1 MSIFAIINLAF
12 YPLLALGAALAVV
25 AALGLLMHGER
36 LWSSRFVPAIAPL
49 IALGI
54 AVSSLLSG
62 RNLAL
67 AEKHIDMMSE
77 QPGGGASILRL
88 ITLIIVSIA
97 LAKLIGTFVRRQSVP
112 VAPGTPLFVALMVY
126 IVASNFLPSAFGTVP
141 TFVHSLFYPA
151 LIFSA
156 AWAARRESPEAT
168 LSAAKAALYTLM
180 IGSLIAALI
189 VPAIAVQPD
198 YQGLIPGLN
207 IRLWGLGS
215 NPNSIGPLALL
226 TLMMEYLHPTRKRWL
241 RALLIAATGLV
252 FMLAQ
257 SKTVWIALLIVATIL
272 AWHRWVRGRS
282 QEASIVV
289 VLVLL
294 GAGIAFLTTL
304 LLTDV
309 GAVWDRFLDSKEG
322 ANVTSFSGRTGIWEV
337 ALQEWERSPLFGY
350 GPEIWGLKFR
360 IKIGMPFAFS
370 AHNQF
375 LQTLSVAGTLGF
387 VALLAYLRYV
397 IPAALRAAA
406 ATRGVSLAL
415 LSMISFRCISE
426 APLAMTGLI
435 DGDALTHF
443 LFFVIILRAPTF
455 EQVRYASR
463 PTLAGLRS

>member
-1 MSIFAIINLAF
+1 MTIFAFI

-25 AALGLLMHGER
+25 AALGLSMHGER

-49 IALGI
+49 MALGI
-54 AVSSLLSG
+54 AVSSLLSS

-67 AEKHIDMMSE
+67 AEKHIDLISE
-77 QPGGGASILRL
+77 QPGGGTWILRL
-88 ITLIIVSIA
+88 ITLSIVSIA
-97 LAKLIGTFVRRQSVP
+97 LAKLIGAFMRRQSVA

-180 IGSLIAALI
+180 IGSLIAAVI

-215 NPNSIGPLALL
+215 NANSIGPLALL
-226 TLMMEYLHPTRKRWL
+226 TLLMEYLQPTRKRWL
-241 RALLIAATGLV
+241 RALLMTATGLV
-252 FMLAQ
+252 FVLAQ
-257 SKTVWIALLIVATIL
+257 SKTVWVALLIVLAILTWYRWATKN
-272 AWHRWVRGRS
+272 R
-282 QEASIVV
+282 QQASMVFL
-289 VLVLL
+289 LVLL
-294 GAGIAFLTTL
+294 GAGIASMTTL
-304 LLTDV
+304 LLMDV
-309 GAVWDRFLDSKEG
+309 GAVWDRFADSKLG
-322 ANVTSFSGRTGIWEV
+322 DNVTTISGRTAIWEV
-337 ALQEWERSPLFGY
+337 ALREWQRNPFFGY
-350 GPEIWGLKFR
+350 GPEIWNLKFR
-360 IKIGMPFAFS
+360 TKIGMPFAFS

-387 VALLAYLRYV
+387 VALLAYLGYV
-397 IPAALRAAA
+397 IPAAWRMAA

-415 LSMISFRCISE
+415 LSMILFRCLAE
-426 APLAMTGLI
+426 APLTMTGLI
-435 DGDALTHF
+435 DADSLTHF
-443 LFFVIILRAPTF
+443 LLFVIILRAPSSQ
-455 EQVRYASR
+455 QVRHTSR
-463 PTLAGLRS
+463 PALAGIQS

>member
-1 MSIFAIINLAF
+1 MSIFAIINLVI

-25 AALGLLMHGER
+25 AALGLSMHGER

-49 IALGI
+49 IVLGI
-54 AVSSLLSG
+54 AVSSLLSS

-67 AEKHIDMMSE
+67 AEKHIDLISE
-77 QPGGGASILRL
+77 QPGGGAWILRL
-88 ITLIIVSIA
+88 ITLSIVSIA
-97 LAKLIGTFVRRQSVP
+97 MAKLIGAFVRRQPVP

-141 TFVHSLFYPA
+141 TFVHAMFYPA

-180 IGSLIAALI
+180 IGSLIAAVI

-215 NPNSIGPLALL
+215 NANSIGPLALL
-226 TLMMEYLHPTRKRWL
+226 TLLVEYLQPTRKRWL

-252 FMLAQ
+252 FVLAQ
-257 SKTVWIALLIVATIL
+257 SKTVWVALLIVLAILTWYRWATKN
-272 AWHRWVRGRS
+272 R
-282 QEASIVV
+282 QQASMVFL
-289 VLVLL
+289 LVFL
-294 GAGIAFLTTL
+294 GAGIAFLTML
-304 LLTDV
+304 LLMDV
-309 GAVWDRFLDSKEG
+309 GAVWDRFADSKLG
-322 ANVTSFSGRTGIWEV
+322 DNVTTISGRTAIWEV
-337 ALQEWERSPLFGY
+337 ALQEWQRNPLFGY
-350 GPEIWGLKFR
+350 GPEIWNLKFR

-397 IPAALRAAA
+397 IPAAWRMAA

-415 LSMISFRCISE
+415 LSMILFRCLAE

-435 DGDALTHF
+435 DADALTHF
-443 LFFVIILRAPTF
+443 LLFVIILRAPGS
-455 EQVRYASR
+455 EQVRHTSR
-463 PTLAGLRS
+463 PALAGIQS